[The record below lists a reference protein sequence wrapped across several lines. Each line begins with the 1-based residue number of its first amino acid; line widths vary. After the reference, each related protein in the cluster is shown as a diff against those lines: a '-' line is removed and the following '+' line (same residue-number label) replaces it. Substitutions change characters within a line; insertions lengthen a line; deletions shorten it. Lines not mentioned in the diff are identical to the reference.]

1 MEWKTQE
8 LKTTVGQL
16 SLLGTDNSVTIINKE
31 IAEGENKQRCRH

>member
-16 SLLGTDNSVTIINKE
+16 SLLGTDNSVTRIKKE
-31 IAEGENKQRCRH
+31 IAEGENEQKCRH

>member
-16 SLLGTDNSVTIINKE
+16 SLLGTDNSVTRIKKE
-31 IAEGENKQRCRH
+31 IAEENKQKCRH